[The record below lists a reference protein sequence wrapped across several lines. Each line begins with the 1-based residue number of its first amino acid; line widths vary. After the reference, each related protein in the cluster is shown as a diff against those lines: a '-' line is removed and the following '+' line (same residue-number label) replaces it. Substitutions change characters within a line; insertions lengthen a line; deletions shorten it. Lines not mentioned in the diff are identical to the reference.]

1 MNNWVKLLHG
11 AREALSSLNMNEM
24 EIINSNPS
32 SPAFLLIM
40 KSVGENSKM
49 GGLVHYSV
57 KLRYSGVVSAETVG
71 GKAGGGP
78 AVRSFRGKLCDEAFQ
93 YR

>member
-1 MNNWVKLLHG
+1 
-11 AREALSSLNMNEM
+11 MNEM

-49 GGLVHYSV
+49 GDLYTIRLNFDTAALYL
-57 KLRYSGVVSAETVG
+57 LRLLGEKPEEGQLSEASG
-71 GKAGGGP
+71 
-78 AVRSFRGKLCDEAFQ
+78 GKLCDEAFQ